1 MKHFKSI
8 AYVLILGF
16 LLSYPPIVNS
26 QKVIPVTYRAEFK
39 PFDNRLTRQEIISL
53 GDGVFGLEYEVASS
67 PSVTAKLVGEILFHE
82 GNRTIQVRGTDGGH
96 LSSNGSLGLKGS
108 LVMDFIVPLP
118 EAFFEE
124 DESIHIKHK
133 VKIPELDINMDL
145 NISTEINEIHSLR
158 LRRSNTF
165 FPSND
170 SWRGFLM
177 GIRGGGI
184 DKRLSAVE
192 VVPIV
197 ANAILSGYDGDLPAA
212 AKIFVDNLSDYLKA
226 GIFLKGAVDYELSLR
241 GKAII
246 VNGTAVTHESGAV
259 RAPGF
264 DPTEGTYHI
273 QSRYDEEFR
282 CPLDFVASN
291 NAYMKI
297 AVLRG
302 IEIWSYDNQ
311 SAEKRVPIIPEN
323 TFDLDFGETTSSVKI
338 DVPPDPGNTK
348 RIPGLIP
355 DPNLSRLVRLQNGL
369 GLEEPIT
376 QETILKVTQLSANS
390 SGIRSLKDLGHAVN
404 LTTLILSDNA
414 ISNVSA
420 LSGLTN
426 LIKLDLSDNAI
437 SNVSALSG
445 LTNLIE
451 LDIDNNPLSEVS
463 LSGLPNLRSLELEN
477 HTLSEVSLSGL
488 SNLKRL
494 ILSRN
499 TISKLSLSGLPNL
512 EASLIGFGSNVFTE
526 VSLSDIPDLERLR
539 LSDNVLTKVS
549 LSGLPNLTLL
559 DFQNCAISDVSFL
572 SGLANLTTLNLEN
585 NAISDV
591 SPLLALQYLTTL
603 NLRNN
608 SISDVSFLSG
618 LPNLTTLSLENNA
631 ISDVSPLSYLANLTT
646 LNLENNS
653 ISDVSSLSG
662 LLGLTR
668 LDLSNNALTEVSLDL
683 SLLELPIIYPSLT
696 RLDLSDNPLTK
707 VSLSGFRNLTDLTI
721 TNESGYGTST
731 DKASLTEVSLSR
743 LLSLTGLTLRDS
755 ALTKVS
761 LSFLPSLTYLSLSNN
776 ALTEV
781 SLSGLTSLEIMDLR
795 DNALTEVSL
804 PDLPNLKELL
814 LDNNSISDV
823 SPLTE
828 LPNLRTVYLYGN
840 PLDSASRHTHIPA
853 MQAREV
859 EVWFDER
866 WTPILVKISG
876 EGQTGKPGTVLP
888 TPFLVQTLDVEDKP
902 MSRVSIRFVVYEGG
916 GTLSDTTA
924 TTNATGKAQT
934 TLTLGPDPGT
944 NKIAVIAEEFKAAVS
959 FTATAT
965 LDIVTPLRTAEDVNG
980 DGVVNIQDLVL
991 VSASLGQVGENEAD
1005 VNADSVVN
1013 IQDLVLVAAA
1023 LQ

>member
-8 AYVLILGF
+8 IYILILGF

-26 QKVIPVTYRAEFK
+26 QKVMPVTYRAEFI
-39 PFDNRLTRQEIISL
+39 PFGKGLTVKETIPPGGGAL
-53 GDGVFGLEYEVASS
+53 GLDFELVFSPGTVTAEVA
-67 PSVTAKLVGEILFHE
+67 GEILFYE
-82 GNRTIQVRGTDGGH
+82 GNETLQLRGTGGH

-133 VKIPELDINMDL
+133 VKIPELDININL

-170 SWRGFLM
+170 SWRGFLL
-177 GIRGGGI
+177 GRRGGGI

-197 ANAILSGYDGDLPAA
+197 ANAILSDYDGDLPAA
-212 AKIFVDNLSDYLKA
+212 LRIFVDNLSDYLKA

-355 DPNLSRLVRLQNGL
+355 DPNLARLVRLQLGL
-369 GLEEPIT
+369 GVEEPIT
-376 QETILKVTQLSANS
+376 QEAILKLTRLYANS
-390 SGIRSLKDLGHAVN
+390 LHIRSLKGLEHAVN
-404 LTTLILSDNA
+404 LTW
-414 ISNVSA
+414 
-420 LSGLTN
+420 
-426 LIKLDLSDNAI
+426 LDLSDNAI

-488 SNLKRL
+488 PNLKRL

-512 EASLIGFGSNVFTE
+512 EASLIGFGSNVFIE

-618 LPNLTTLSLENNA
+618 LANLTTLNLENNA

-743 LLSLTGLTLRDS
+743 LLSLTELTLRDS

-828 LPNLRTVYLYGN
+828 LLNLRTVYLYGN

-866 WTPILVKISG
+866 WNR
-876 EGQTGKPGTVLP
+876 
-888 TPFLVQTLDVEDKP
+888 FL
-902 MSRVSIRFVVYEGG
+902 
-916 GTLSDTTA
+916 
-924 TTNATGKAQT
+924 
-934 TLTLGPDPGT
+934 
-944 NKIAVIAEEFKAAVS
+944 
-959 FTATAT
+959 
-965 LDIVTPLRTAEDVNG
+965 
-980 DGVVNIQDLVL
+980 
-991 VSASLGQVGENEAD
+991 
-1005 VNADSVVN
+1005 
-1013 IQDLVLVAAA
+1013 
-1023 LQ
+1023 

>member
-1 MKHFKSI
+1 MKHLKSI
-8 AYVLILGF
+8 IYILILGF

-133 VKIPELDINMDL
+133 VKIPELDININL

-170 SWRGFLM
+170 SWRGFLL
-177 GIRGGGI
+177 GRRGGGI

-226 GIFLKGAVDYELSLR
+226 RIFLKGAVDYELSLR

-426 LIKLDLSDNAI
+426 LI
-437 SNVSALSG
+437 
-445 LTNLIE
+445 E

-512 EASLIGFGSNVFTE
+512 ETSLIGFGSNVFTE

-572 SGLANLTTLNLEN
+572 SGLA
-585 NAISDV
+585 
-591 SPLLALQYLTTL
+591 
-603 NLRNN
+603 
-608 SISDVSFLSG
+608 
-618 LPNLTTLSLENNA
+618 NLTTLSLENNA

>member
-1 MKHFKSI
+1 MKHLKSI
-8 AYVLILGF
+8 IYILILGF

-133 VKIPELDINMDL
+133 VKIPELDININL

-170 SWRGFLM
+170 SWRGFLL
-177 GIRGGGI
+177 GRRGGGI

-226 GIFLKGAVDYELSLR
+226 RIFLKGAVDYELSLR

-426 LIKLDLSDNAI
+426 LI
-437 SNVSALSG
+437 
-445 LTNLIE
+445 E

-572 SGLANLTTLNLEN
+572 SGLANLTTL
-585 NAISDV
+585 
-591 SPLLALQYLTTL
+591 
-603 NLRNN
+603 
-608 SISDVSFLSG
+608 
-618 LPNLTTLSLENNA
+618 SLENNA

-721 TNESGYGTST
+721 TNESGYGAST